1 MLSQQMPWHLDK
13 GRAAG
18 EMGYQPGLDGVRA
31 LAIIGVLLYHADFDW
46 LPGGFLGV
54 DVFFVLSGF
63 LITTLIIE
71 EFERTGRVDFRRFY
85 IRRAR
90 RLLPALFLMLFVV
103 GIFVALFAR
112 DAARAFGED
121 AVSALLYVTNWW
133 YIFAEQSYFE
143 AIGRPALLRHL
154 WSLAVEEQ
162 FYLIWPAIAYL
173 LLRRNGRPLVRW
185 VALGAALLSTGW
197 MAFVVQQSGAPEFAD
212 ASRAYF
218 GTDTHLMGLLIGAA
232 LATVWRPGQ
241 LPTFI
246 RPQAR
251 IILTTIGIGAI
262 LGTIW
267 FFVFVSQFTGWLYR
281 GGFLI
286 LALVVA
292 LVIAT
297 ATHPALPIGR
307 WLGSQ
312 PWRYVGQR
320 SYGLYLWH
328 WPIFMLTRPILDVP
342 FDGLVNLGV
351 RLTLTFAVAELSFR
365 FVEMPIRRGVLSKM
379 WKQYGPKA
387 FLAPA
392 VAFVLAVAL
401 LGASLFSNARPS
413 FAEGLAPDVAAAL
426 GVANG
431 GPLEVLIDEES
442 ATVAQ
447 EPQAAESKAPNANGP
462 MSVLGD
468 SVVLGARSTIRDVV
482 PGAKVDAEVA
492 RMPGAFI
499 GRIKKLRARDKL
511 ADVVVLHPGTNGV
524 LPESMMREMLD
535 LLADVPTVIVVNSQM
550 PRTWRMPN
558 NDVMRTAVADYPNA
572 TLVDWFGASRD
583 EPKYF
588 ASDGIHLTPAGARAF
603 ATLIKEAA
611 EQGAAAAPDTPGPVA
626 RSR

>member
-1 MLSQQMPWHLDK
+1 VLSPQMPWHLDK
-13 GRAAG
+13 GRKAG

-71 EFERTGRVDFRRFY
+71 EFERSGRVDFRRFY

-103 GIFVALFAR
+103 GVFVALFAR

-121 AVSALLYVTNWW
+121 AASALLYVTNWW
-133 YIFAEQSYFE
+133 FIFADQSYFE
-143 AIGRPALLRHL
+143 SIGRPALLRHL

-185 VALGAALLSTGW
+185 VALGAALLSTAW

-241 LPTFI
+241 LPTVI

-251 IILTTIGIGAI
+251 VILTAIGVAAI

-267 FFVFVSQFTGWLYR
+267 FFVFVTQFTGWLYR

-312 PWRYVGQR
+312 PWRYIGQR

-351 RLTLTFAVAELSFR
+351 RLALTFTVAEISFR
-365 FVEMPIRRGVLSKM
+365 FVEMPIRRGVLATW
-379 WKQYGPKA
+379 WKRYGPKA
-387 FLAPA
+387 FLAPIVVLVVA
-392 VAFVLAVAL
+392 VAVLA
-401 LGASLFSNARPS
+401 ASLFSTARPS
-413 FAEGLAPDVAAAL
+413 LAEGLAPDVAVAL
-426 GVANG
+426 GVADG
-431 GPLEVLIDEES
+431 GPLEVLIDEE
-442 ATVAQ
+442 AV
-447 EPQAAESKAPNANGP
+447 PAAPEVSDAAANGP

-468 SVVLGARSTIRDVV
+468 SVVLGARSTIRDVI

-511 ADVVVLHPGTNGV
+511 SDVVVLHPGTNGV

-535 LLADVPTVIVVNSQM
+535 LLAEVPTVLVVNSQM
-550 PRTWRMPN
+550 PRTWRKPN
-558 NDVMRTAVADYPNA
+558 NDVIRTVVEDYPNA
-572 TLVDWFGASRD
+572 TVVDWFRASKD
-583 EPKYF
+583 EPNFF
-588 ASDGIHLTPAGARAF
+588 ASDGIHLTPAGARTF
-603 ATLIKEAA
+603 ATLIKQAA
-611 EQGAAAAPDTPGPVA
+611 EQGTAPAPGSPGPA
-626 RSR
+626 PQLR

>member
-1 MLSQQMPWHLDK
+1 V
-13 GRAAG
+13 
-18 EMGYQPGLDGVRA
+18 GV
-31 LAIIGVLLYHADFDW
+31 
-46 LPGGFLGV
+46 
-54 DVFFVLSGF
+54 
-63 LITTLIIE
+63 
-71 EFERTGRVDFRRFY
+71 
-85 IRRAR
+85 
-90 RLLPALFLMLFVV
+90 
-103 GIFVALFAR
+103 FVAFFAR

-133 YIFAEQSYFE
+133 FIFADQSYFE

-162 FYLIWPAIAYL
+162 FYLIWPAIAFL

-185 VALGAALLSTGW
+185 VAICAALLSTAW

-232 LATVWRPGQ
+232 LATVWRPGK
-241 LPTFI
+241 LPLVI

-251 IILTTIGIGAI
+251 IILTAVGISAI
-262 LGTIW
+262 LGTLW
-267 FFVFVSQFTGWLYR
+267 FFAFVSQFTGWLYR
-281 GGFLI
+281 GGFLL
-286 LALVVA
+286 LAIIVA
-292 LVIAT
+292 IIIAT

-312 PWRYVGQR
+312 PWRYIGQR

-342 FDGLVNLGV
+342 FDGLVNLAV
-351 RLTLTFAVAELSFR
+351 RLTLTFLIAELSFR
-365 FVEMPIRRGVLSKM
+365 FVEMPIRRGVLGKW
-379 WKQYGPKA
+379 WKQYGPQA

-392 VAFVLAVAL
+392 AVFVIAISV
-401 LGASLFSNARPS
+401 LGASLFSNARPT
-413 FAEGLAPDVAAAL
+413 FAEGLAPDVAVAL

-431 GPLEVLIDEES
+431 GPLEVLIDEEPVAN
-442 ATVAQ
+442 ATTPAQ
-447 EPQAAESKAPNANGP
+447 VEADLVVPNANGP

-468 SVVLGARSTIRDVV
+468 SVVLGARSTIREVI

-535 LLADVPTVIVVNSQM
+535 LLSEVPTVIVVNSQM
-550 PRTWRMPN
+550 PRTWRKPN
-558 NDVMRTAVADYPNA
+558 NDVIANVVADYPNA
-572 TLVDWFGASRD
+572 TQVDWFRASRD
-583 EPKYF
+583 EPDFF
-588 ASDGIHLTPAGARAF
+588 ASDGIHLTPSGARAF
-603 ATLIKEAA
+603 AELIKQAA
-611 EQGAAAAPDTPGPVA
+611 EPDAAPMPDSPSPA
-626 RSR
+626 AQLR